1 MRVYLEMIRDILEL
15 GSLTPQ
21 RALVDGKPVNQLVL
35 PGLTFR
41 HDMALGFPL
50 LTTKKMDLSKIAAEL
65 EFFIKGEHRKEDL
78 HKRDCHIWDEWQ
90 QPNQADPNELGRI
103 YGVQWRAWQTVE
115 YGPFEIGF
123 GPDIDQLANLLE
135 TLKKNPYDR
144 RTVVTAWNPGEIDQM
159 ALPPCHMIWQTV
171 TTRTKDG
178 HNVLNLC
185 MTQRSADMMLGV
197 PFNIA
202 SYGLLL
208 LLLAK
213 HTEMLPG
220 SLSITFNNAHIYEHH
235 IPQAREQIKR
245 IPFILPEVILPEELN
260 LFDWKYNEYEIGI
273 YKHHPALRM
282 QVAV

>member
-1 MRVYLEMIRDILEL
+1 MRVYLDMIRDILET

-21 RALVDGKPVNQLVL
+21 RAVVNGQPVNQLVV
-35 PGLTFR
+35 PGVHFN
-41 HDMALGFPL
+41 HNMALGFPL
-50 LTTKKMDLSKIAAEL
+50 LTTKEMNLSKIAAEL

-78 HKRDCHIWDEWQ
+78 WKRGCHIWDKWQ
-90 QPNQADPNELGRI
+90 QPGQDDPNELGRI
-103 YGVQWRAWQTVE
+103 YGVQWRRWRSYRLIPAGVSFCE
-115 YGPFEIGF
+115 
-123 GPDIDQLANLLE
+123 IDQLANLLE
-135 TLKKNPYDR
+135 IIEKNPFDR
-144 RTVVTAWNPGEIDQM
+144 RTVVSAWNPGEIDEM
-159 ALPPCHMIWQTV
+159 ALPACHILWQTV

-202 SYGLLL
+202 SYALLL

-213 HTEMLPG
+213 HTKMLPG
-220 SLSITFNNAHIYEHH
+220 NLSITFNNAHIYEHH
-235 IPQAREQIKR
+235 IPQAREQLKR
-245 IPFILPEVILPEELN
+245 SPHILPEVFLPAELD
-260 LFDWKYNEYEIGI
+260 LFTWRYDQYEIRN